1 MVSRQETARPLLTAG
16 EIMQLPISDEIVL
29 VSGCPPIRAKK
40 IRYFQDRRLKER
52 VLPPPRPSTPSG
64 VPPSCP
70 PLPNHQT
77 GSPWAKLI
85 AAPTAG
91 SDDADNANGG
101 PRREPELPEH
111 EDIAPVPPD
120 RSQEFDLG
128 DESDDTGP
136 PIDPSFDQQVRNSV
150 RQAPLDPAD
159 HLGM

>member
-1 MVSRQETARPLLTAG
+1 
-16 EIMQLPISDEIVL
+16 MQLPSSDEIVL

-52 VLPPPRPSTPSG
+52 VLPPPQQSTPSG
-64 VPPSCP
+64 TSSPGA
-70 PLPNHQT
+70 PLPNQPA
-77 GSPWAKLI
+77 GSPWANLI
-85 AAPTAG
+85 AAPTSG
-91 SDDADNANGG
+91 SDADNANGG

-111 EDIAPVPPD
+111 EDIAPAPPD